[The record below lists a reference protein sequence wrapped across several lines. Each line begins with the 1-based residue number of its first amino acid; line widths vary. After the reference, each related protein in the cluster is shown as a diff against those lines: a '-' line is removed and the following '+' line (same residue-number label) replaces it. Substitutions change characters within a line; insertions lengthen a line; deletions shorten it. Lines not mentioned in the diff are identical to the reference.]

1 VTAGDARALAETVR
15 GSLATLKDVAGI
27 TGSFVCST
35 DGRLVA
41 REIPALFEDAVL
53 AEAGSRLV
61 RVGETFAT
69 HGDDI
74 ETAVVRF
81 GEHRLY
87 LKAIGG
93 GMLCIVVAGPVNIPA
108 LRMAANMVTHR
119 PIPKRPRR
127 SPSRPQRAA
136 RASPACVASAVGP
149 SSSARLRTCRTC
161 APAAGD
167 GRPRR
172 SERRS
177 RAQRC

>member
-93 GMLCIVVAGPVNIPA
+93 GMLCIVVAGPVNMPA
-108 LRMAANMVTHR
+108 LRMAANLVA
-119 PIPKRPRR
+119 RR
-127 SPSRPQRAA
+127 IAPAVSQVQLDPPPDTEAAPPVPVAAAA
-136 RASPACVASAVGP
+136 RSQGIPGMRRFRGRAV
-149 SSSARLRTCRTC
+149 
-161 APAAGD
+161 
-167 GRPRR
+167 
-172 SERRS
+172 E
-177 RAQRC
+177 